1 MFTINH
7 FYTRFKKVV
16 FAGHRRKWASAE
28 IFVRGSKPKKAPLRK
43 KDPPIEKK
51 PLYSR
56 EKKTSNLDYY
66 SRESSAYPS
75 PLTGAHEFE

>member
-16 FAGHRRKWASAE
+16 FAGHCRKWASAE

-43 KDPPIEKK
+43 KTPPPPERKNR
-51 PLYSR
+51 YR